1 MPVNRNKIQ
10 KNNIV
15 HPIVSGYIDQSSL
28 NGSSKDFKT
37 IPFITCVPNIPN
49 NKPANTATIPIQ
61 KFSIKNIKLTF
72 LLSIPIIIS
81 RPNSFSLLRII

>member
-61 KFSIKNIKLTF
+61 KFYLF
-72 LLSIPIIIS
+72 LLSFQDQIL
-81 RPNSFSLLRII
+81 FLFYA